1 MNRIKL
7 YLLGSF
13 FQRVNLFFRIYLREK
28 KVVSFSLLLSIF
40 LSSGLYC
47 QRPKLRLQRFTV
59 EQGLEQ
65 SSVLC
70 ILQDKKG
77 FMWLGTEQGLNRF
90 DGYNFLVYKFQ
101 HDDPNS
107 LSNGYVRSI
116 HEDPAGILWI
126 GTDGGGLNR
135 FDPKT
140 RQFTHFLIDPESIDS
155 LSNISNVIFEDHL
168 GELWIGTAG
177 GGLNKFDKEKE
188 IFIHCPV
195 NCTTPD
201 RLSHNHI
208 NAIYEDNLG
217 TLWIGTDGGLNQL
230 DPGMNQIKPAALTDK
245 KVLAIYQDNTG
256 ELWIGT
262 DNGFYKYAY
271 ESGQFIHFQIP
282 CDDKNAASANV
293 IRSFYQDHLGTFW
306 IGTDYGLHIFD
317 RQENKYY
324 SYYVDLNDPH
334 SLAGNAIR
342 DIYQDRSGALWV
354 GTYGAGFNKLNRTE
368 PSFNHYYSNPKN
380 PDSFISQDVFAIYED
395 PVGVLWIGTYGEG
408 LVGFNRQTD
417 EFINYRNRP
426 DDPNSLS
433 DNRIWSIYGDQQ
445 GMLWIGTAED
455 GLNQLHPKTGKC
467 IRYQH
472 QSQNPNSLG
481 NNTVSSIIVD
491 PGEIVWIGT
500 DGGLDRF
507 DPKRNIFVHY
517 KTKPKN
523 PNTLVHNN
531 VYILHEDRSGMLW
544 LGTKGGLSIF
554 DPKSETFTSYPIN
567 RLDPNSLIHHPIM
580 SICQDRQGGIWL
592 GTTGGLYKFDREKE
606 TVVVYTKKDGLPND
620 VINGILED
628 DRGNLWLSTNKGL
641 SKFSPGTGQF
651 KNYSAAD
658 GLQSLEFCA
667 GAYYKNRRG
676 ELFFGGINGFNGFF
690 PDSVKDN
697 PYIPP
702 VVITDFKIFNQSVP
716 VGKKFNG
723 RVILE
728 KSIIS
733 VEAITL
739 SHKLHTFSFEFAGL
753 NYIDSEENQYAY
765 MMEGIDKSWNYVGT
779 RRFVTYANLAPGD
792 YIFRVKASNN
802 HGVWNEEG
810 IALKIKILPPFWVTW
825 WFRLALVILVLI
837 LVFAAYRLR
846 TRLILRRN
854 RELEDVVARRT
865 VALRE
870 SGEKYRTVVERAHS
884 GIAIVQDNLV
894 VFNNVR
900 FSKLLGYDE
909 SDMIN
914 RPMIQL
920 VIPGK
925 QPDIKDT
932 LMLSGNE
939 KTSSGNFETVVVH
952 KDGRRIPVEVNYGT
966 ITYKKR
972 PALLMFFHDIRMQ
985 KLLEEERMKTA
996 KLESTRILT
1005 GGIAHDFNNLLAVII
1020 GNIELALADIT
1031 PGDSIYKSL
1040 KDVEKSSMKAVDL
1053 IQQFITLAKDDV
1065 PLKKTE
1071 FIQGIIRD
1079 AVQSAL
1085 QGSGVTCHYHLHDN
1099 LWPVDCNAQ
1108 HINQVI
1114 ENIVIN
1120 ARQAMSNNGVLEVTA
1135 ENEELAAEQIPNK
1148 RAGKYVCIIIKDNG
1162 VGIPPRDLSK
1172 IFDPYFSTRENVTQ
1186 KGLGLGLAVVHS
1198 IISRH
1203 KGIIN
1208 VTSEVGVGTTVRI
1221 CLPASKDIL
1230 Y

>member
-1 MNRIKL
+1 
-7 YLLGSF
+7 
-13 FQRVNLFFRIYLREK
+13 
-28 KVVSFSLLLSIF
+28 
-40 LSSGLYC
+40 
-47 QRPKLRLQRFTV
+47 
-59 EQGLEQ
+59 
-65 SSVLC
+65 
-70 ILQDKKG
+70 
-77 FMWLGTEQGLNRF
+77 MWLGTEQGLNRF

-107 LSNGYVRSI
+107 LSNSYVSSI

-135 FDPKT
+135 FDPET
-140 RQFTHFLIDPESIDS
+140 RQFTHYLIDPESLDS
-155 LSNISNVIFEDHL
+155 FSNIVNVIFEDRF

-177 GGLNKFDKEKE
+177 GGLSKFDKKKE
-188 IFIHCPV
+188 TFIHCPV
-195 NCTTPD
+195 NCAAPD
-201 RLSHNHI
+201 HPNNNRI
-208 NAIYEDNLG
+208 NAIYEDNSG
-217 TLWIGTDGGLNQL
+217 TLWIGTDGGLNRL
-230 DPGMNQIKPAALTDK
+230 NPGMNQIITAGLAAK

-256 ELWIGT
+256 VLWIGT
-262 DNGFYKYAY
+262 DNGFYKYEY
-271 ESGQFIHFQIP
+271 GSGQFIHYQIP

-293 IRSFYQDHLGTFW
+293 IRTFYQDRQRTSW
-306 IGTDYGLHIFD
+306 IGTDYGLHIFE

-324 SYYVDLNDPH
+324 SYYVDLDDPH

-354 GTYGAGFNKLNRTE
+354 GTYGAGFNKVNRIE

-380 PDSFISQDVFAIYED
+380 PDSFISQDVFEIYED
-395 PVGVLWIGTYGEG
+395 REGVLWIGTYGEG
-408 LVGFNRQTD
+408 LVAFNRRTG
-417 EFINYRNRP
+417 EFTNYRNRP

-433 DNRIWSIYGDQQ
+433 DNRVWAICGDRQ
-445 GMLWIGTAED
+445 GMLWIGTDEG
-455 GLNQLHPKTGKC
+455 GLNRLHPKTGKC
-467 IRYQH
+467 IRYLH
-472 QSQNPNSLG
+472 QSQNPNTLA
-481 NNTVSSIIVD
+481 NDTVSSIIED
-491 PGEIVWIGT
+491 PTGILWIGT
-500 DGGLDRF
+500 NGGLDRF
-507 DPKRNIFVHY
+507 DPKRNKFVHY

-531 VYILHEDRSGMLW
+531 IYVLHEDRWGMLW
-544 LGTKGGLSIF
+544 IGTKGGLSIF
-554 DPKSETFTSYPIN
+554 DPKSETFTSYPID
-567 RLDPNSLIHHPIM
+567 RLDPNSLIHHPIF

-606 TVVVYTKKDGLPND
+606 TVFVYTTKDGLPND

-658 GLQSLEFCA
+658 GLQGWEFCG

-676 ELFFGGINGFNGFF
+676 ELFFGGINGFNAFF
-690 PDSVKDN
+690 PDSIKDN

-716 VGKKFNG
+716 VGKMFHG

-728 KSIIS
+728 KSIMS
-733 VEAITL
+733 VEAVTL
-739 SHKLHTFSFEFAGL
+739 PHKLHTFSFEFAGL
-753 NYIDSEENQYAY
+753 NYIHSEENQYAY
-765 MMEGIDKSWNYVGT
+765 MMEGIDSSWNYVGT

-802 HGVWNEEG
+802 HGVWNEGG
-810 IALKIKILPPFWVTW
+810 IALKIKIMPPFWLTW
-825 WFRLALVILVLI
+825 WFRLALFILALA
-837 LVFAAYRLR
+837 LVFTAYRLR

-854 RELEDVVARRT
+854 RELEDAVARRT
-865 VALRE
+865 AALRE
-870 SGEKYRTVVERAHS
+870 SGEKYRTVVERAQS
-884 GIAIVQDNLV
+884 GIAIVQDNLI
-894 VFNNVR
+894 VFNNDR

-909 SDMIN
+909 SDIIN
-914 RPMIQL
+914 RPMIQW

-925 QPDIKDT
+925 QPDIKDI
-932 LMLSGNE
+932 LMLPGNE

-966 ITYKKR
+966 ITYRKR
-972 PALLMFFHDIRMQ
+972 PALLMFFHDIRIQ

-1020 GNIELALADIT
+1020 GNIELVLVDIT
-1031 PGDSIYKSL
+1031 PGDSIYKAL

-1053 IQQFITLAKDDV
+1053 IQQFITLAKADV

-1079 AVQSAL
+1079 AVHSAL

-1108 HINQVI
+1108 HIKQAL

-1120 ARQAMSNNGVLEVTA
+1120 ARQAMSKDGVLEVNA

-1148 RAGKYVCIIIKDNG
+1148 PAGKYVCITIKDNG
-1162 VGIPPRDLSK
+1162 VGIPPQDLSK
-1172 IFDPYFSTRENVTQ
+1172 IFDPYFSTRGNVTQ
-1186 KGLGLGLAVVHS
+1186 KGLGLGLAVVYS

-1203 KGIIN
+1203 EGIIN

-1221 CLPASKDIL
+1221 CLPASKSAPR
-1230 Y
+1230 